1 MIVTSQSANALSC
14 TSGAWKIWSL
24 SDGHV
29 DMSADLLR
37 RGPGLGK
44 YALPGLSQQEPSLV
58 RLSVNCFLLEGSGSH
73 GVLIDCGAG
82 GQWESSLGNL
92 DAAMAEAGIDPSSI
106 GVVAL
111 THTHLDHL
119 NGLITRDGRVA
130 FANLSRIVI
139 AHDAVAGFVGEPH
152 RAFSAPACPG
162 QGRRPFERSLVG
174 TGDPGARAGPHGLR
188 SRLGRGP
195 RRVLRRPDP
204 CSCRAVCSA
213 RTYLGLRSRS
223 VHRPCDTDQPAARGF
238 EYTGLAGRCAHGQA
252 GHRQGSRRRLRIR
265 VSADCLK
272 PPLRRF
278 PPSCW
283 RCPCERPASDGNTG
297 ANCRG

>member
-73 GVLIDCGAG
+73 GVLVDCGAG
-82 GQWESSLGNL
+82 GQWEPSLGHL
-92 DAAMAEAGIDPSSI
+92 DSAMAEAGIDPSSI
-106 GVVAL
+106 GTVAL

-139 AHDAVAGFVGEPH
+139 AYDAVAGFVDEPH
-152 RAFSAPACPG
+152 LERFRHLLAPV
-162 QGRRPFERSLVG
+162 RD
-174 TGDPGARAGPHGLR
+174 GDRLNDRLAARAIPGHAPGHVAYVFDSGEDRILFCGD
-188 SRLGRGP
+188 LIH
-195 RRVLRRPDP
+195 V
-204 CSCRAVCSA
+204 
-213 RTYLGLRSRS
+213 
-223 VHRPCDTDQPAARGF
+223 PAAQFARP
-238 EYTGLAGRCAHGQA
+238 ELTWAYDLDQSMACATRINLLREASNTQAWLAGAHMAKPGI
-252 GHRQGSRRRLRIR
+252 GRVVEEGSGYAFLPI
-265 VSADCLK
+265 A
-272 PPLRRF
+272 
-278 PPSCW
+278 
-283 RCPCERPASDGNTG
+283 
-297 ANCRG
+297 